1 MKPSD
6 VPAAGTRGCTDPV
19 RVMDVVFPNQTNHYG
34 TLFGGQALALMDRAA
49 FIAATRF
56 ARCVV
61 VTASS
66 QKTDF
71 HTPVVQG
78 QLVEL
83 VARVISTKRSS
94 MVVEVELFG
103 EELLSGARALCTR
116 GEFTMVAL
124 DSHGKPTPVP
134 SLGPTNLQRNVA
146 LGGAH
151 ES

>member
-6 VPAAGTRGCTDPV
+6 LPPRSTHGCTDPV

-94 MVVEVELFG
+94 MVVEVEMFG

-124 DSHGKPTPVP
+124 DSAGKPTPVP
-134 SLGPTNLQRNVA
+134 PMPPRNMADETVP
-146 LGGAH
+146 GGADAA
-151 ES
+151 

>member
-1 MKPSD
+1 MKPSE
-6 VPAAGTRGCTDPV
+6 VVASVAPGCTDPV
-19 RVMDVVFPNQTNHYG
+19 RMMDVVFPNQTNHYG

-103 EELLSGARALCTR
+103 EALLTGARSLCTR

-124 DSHGKPTPVP
+124 DGHGKPTPVP
-134 SLGPTNLQRNVA
+134 AMKLPELPGGSANGGPHA
-146 LGGAH
+146 
-151 ES
+151 S

>member
-6 VPAAGTRGCTDPV
+6 VGVPLSRGCTDAV
-19 RVMDVVFPNQTNHYG
+19 RMMDVVFPNQTNHYG

-56 ARCVV
+56 SRCVV

-71 HTPVVQG
+71 RTPVVHG

-83 VARVISTKRSS
+83 VARVVSTKRSS
-94 MVVEVELFG
+94 MVVEVEMFS
-103 EELLSGARALCTR
+103 EALLSGTRSLCTR

-124 DSHGKPTPVP
+124 DSDGKPTPVP
-134 SLGPTNLQRNVA
+134 ALDVEPPALVDFGGPSA
-146 LGGAH
+146 A
-151 ES
+151 

>member
-1 MKPSD
+1 MRPSE
-6 VPAAGTRGCTDPV
+6 VAASVAPGCTDPV
-19 RVMDVVFPNQTNHYG
+19 HMMDVVFPNQTNHYG

-103 EELLSGARALCTR
+103 EALLSGARSLCTR

-124 DSHGKPTPVP
+124 DGNGKPTRVP
-134 SLGPTNLQRNVA
+134 AFMSVA
-146 LGGAH
+146 APGVGGKGEADA
-151 ES
+151 S